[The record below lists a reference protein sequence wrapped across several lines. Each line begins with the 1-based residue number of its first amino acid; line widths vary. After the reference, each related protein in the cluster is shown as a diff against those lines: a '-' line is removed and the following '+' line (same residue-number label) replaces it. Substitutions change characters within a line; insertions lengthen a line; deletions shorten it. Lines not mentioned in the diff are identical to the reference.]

1 MHGWPCMPT
10 TAHTCLYAWPCVP
23 DPAHVCMHAWPCT
36 PTLVHTPVHTWPCMP
51 ILVHTPVHTWSCTL
65 DPVAAPGEALSSLL
79 SAILAALQP
88 ACGVILAASLAPQG
102 ALRIFDFLGNTVLEE
117 VQATLAAEMPG
128 ECLGARKGVE
138 FGGGRGRGGCEGRK
152 GQRHKEVEEVQPK
165 MAAEG
170 GRRGREVR

>member
-1 MHGWPCMPT
+1 MGRAWGNGVWRGQGKGRKQHASRVLEATSFTLHPCATHTLVHSCMHGWPCMPT
-10 TAHTCLYAWPCVP
+10 IPHKCLHARPCVL

-36 PTLVHTPVHTWPCMP
+36 PILVHTPVHTWP
-51 ILVHTPVHTWSCTL
+51 CTL

-88 ACGVILAASLAPQG
+88 ACGAILAASLAPQG

-128 ECLGARKGVE
+128 EC
-138 FGGGRGRGGCEGRK
+138 
-152 GQRHKEVEEVQPK
+152 
-165 MAAEG
+165 
-170 GRRGREVR
+170 